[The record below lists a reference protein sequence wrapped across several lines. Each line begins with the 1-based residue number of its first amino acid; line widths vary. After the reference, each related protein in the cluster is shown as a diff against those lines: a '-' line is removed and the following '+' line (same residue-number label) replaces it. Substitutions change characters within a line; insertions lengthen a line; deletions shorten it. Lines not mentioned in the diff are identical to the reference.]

1 MNYVWAINGC
11 FFFQVLQVY
20 QISCISHGLMVVGPS
35 GSGKSTA
42 WRVLLKALG
51 RLEGVEGVCHVIDP
65 KVLRN
70 LYFD

>member
-1 MNYVWAINGC
+1 MKLRMSNNL
-11 FFFQVLQVY
+11 FFEVLEVY

-65 KVLRN
+65 KVLEN
-70 LYFD
+70 L